1 VVEARKRVTVLT
13 NVNTDDKYGS
23 ASRQL
28 KFEWIKCSLL
38 IIIIIIV
45 LLILYKTC
53 IKIYEYSCQFC
64 HINNYVYTSNMGL
77 KTHYNNL

>member
-28 KFEWIKCSLL
+28 KLL
-38 IIIIIIV
+38 IIIIIIIIV